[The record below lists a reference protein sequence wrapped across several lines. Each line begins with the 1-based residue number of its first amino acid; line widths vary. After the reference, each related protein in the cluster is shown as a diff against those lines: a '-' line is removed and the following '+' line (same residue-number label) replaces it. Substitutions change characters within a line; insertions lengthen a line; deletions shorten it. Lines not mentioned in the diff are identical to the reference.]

1 MGCELAVRLRLRLR
15 WVFPAVLKLVHAAVI
30 AGQAGMAGH
39 LTIADD
45 VHIGGQGRVA
55 SSVTEPGHYS
65 SGTPIQ
71 PLRAWLRSAS
81 RFTQLDQMARRI
93 AQLEKAAGL
102 EQKEDNNA

>member
-1 MGCELAVRLRLRLR
+1 MRVGSQTAIASQVGISGSTEIGARC
-15 WVFPAVLKLVHAAVI
+15 VI

>member
-1 MGCELAVRLRLRLR
+1 
-15 WVFPAVLKLVHAAVI
+15 
-30 AGQAGMAGH
+30 MAGH

-55 SSVTEPGHYS
+55 SSVYEPGHYS

-93 AQLEKAAGL
+93 ADLEKALAV
-102 EQKEDNNA
+102 EKEKDEGK